1 MCNALAAY
9 AVAHLFEVKE
19 ESIKKGFSS
28 IKITGMRLELL
39 QSKSGVSI
47 INDAYNAS
55 PTSTI
60 AAIHLLEDLKG
71 FNQKFV
77 VLGDMLELG
86 EDEKAFHYQVGQSIK
101 QDEISHVFTYGKLGE
116 EIANG
121 AKQNRSE
128 EFVHHF
134 NDKSALIDQLK
145 QLMNKDDVVLVKAS
159 RGMKLEEVVNSL
171 L

>member
-1 MCNALAAY
+1 
-9 AVAHLFEVKE
+9 
-19 ESIKKGFSS
+19 
-28 IKITGMRLELL
+28 MRLELL
-39 QSKSGVSI
+39 QAKSGVSI

-86 EDEKAFHYQVGQSIK
+86 EDEKAFHYQVGKSIK
-101 QDEISHVFTYGKLGE
+101 QDEISHIFTYGKLGE
-116 EIANG
+116 EIAKG
-121 AKQNRSE
+121 ARQNHSE

-134 NDKSALIDQLK
+134 HDKSALIDQLK
-145 QLMNKDDVVLVKAS
+145 QLINKNDVVLVKAS